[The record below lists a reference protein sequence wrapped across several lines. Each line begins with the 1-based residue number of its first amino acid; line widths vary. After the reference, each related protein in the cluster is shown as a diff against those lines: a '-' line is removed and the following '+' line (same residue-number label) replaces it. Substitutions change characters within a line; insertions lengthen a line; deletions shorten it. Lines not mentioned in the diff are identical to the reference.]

1 MTDLVKVLREYK
13 ELMAGLSPEVIAW
26 LEELATKPGTKLT
39 IPTPYGIFM
48 KGNLTNS
55 YKEIARNG

>member
-26 LEELATKPGTKLT
+26 LEELATKSQWGAN
-39 IPTPYGIFM
+39 PTCYV
-48 KGNLTNS
+48 S
-55 YKEIARNG
+55 A